1 MSSTGVGGEGGGV
14 DVWRGVVI
22 LSESL
27 SFGDVPAVVFV
38 VVEVVMGVEGRRG
51 RRGEVELVL
60 VVPVVSGESRGRALR
75 DDKEVDDEE
84 GCFRVLGRCV
94 LELEPEVD
102 EEDEGCGL
110 VLPVPVPFALLVLVD
125 FICTFGRQV
134 CECEVWRVD
143 ENEGLLDVLVVGLLV
158 LLVLASANILPLAAI
173 TKLEVW
179 WQRQRAKVDPA
190 PTTKNGGQR

>member
-27 SFGDVPAVVFV
+27 SFGDAAPVVFV

-60 VVPVVSGESRGRALR
+60 VVSGESRGRALR

-102 EEDEGCGL
+102 EADEGCGL
-110 VLPVPVPFALLVLVD
+110 VLPVPVPFPLVALVD

-143 ENEGLLDVLVVGLLV
+143 ENEGLLVVAVGLLV
-158 LLVLASANILPLAAI
+158 LLVLANANILPLAAI

-179 WQRQRAKVDPA
+179 WQRQRAKVDPT